1 MTARLREIS
10 VAAGF
15 LTVRNFSQAKIGFL
29 TVRNQI
35 SPGKIRALIV
45 KPAAVDCFLL
55 SVLGRRWFSHC
66 EKFSGGRQRRGRRW
80 ISHCEK
86 FSGDRKR
93 RGRRCFSHCEKSS
106 GDLGV

>member
-1 MTARLREIS
+1 MSHCEKSSGDRKRC
-10 VAAGF
+10 AAGF
-15 LTVRNFSQAKIGFL
+15 LTVRNPTATENTVLADGFL
-29 TVRNQI
+29 TVR
-35 SPGKIRALIV
+35 